1 MTLARR
7 AGTVIV
13 LETGVYFP
21 MLDLDRPRAARVV
34 CFHTRAG
41 FRWIAGKRHVT
52 QRKLRCSGA
61 IEKLLRELPTSC
73 MTRRPRQMC
82 TKPPHPIAPHV
93 TGPIWFRKNSAFG
106 SVL

>member
-7 AGTVIV
+7 EGTVIV

-21 MLDLDRPRAARVV
+21 MLDLDRPRAPRVA

-52 QRKLRCSGA
+52 QRELRKLFRSDRKT
-61 IEKLLRELPTSC
+61 IERIANELHDAPTASDA
-73 MTRRPRQMC
+73 
-82 TKPPHPIAPHV
+82 H
-93 TGPIWFRKNSAFG
+93 
-106 SVL
+106 

>member
-21 MLDLDRPRAARVV
+21 MLDLDRPRTGRLV

-41 FRWIAGKRHVT
+41 FRRMAERSHLT
-52 QRKLRCSGA
+52 QLE
-61 IEKLLRELPTSC
+61 IREL
-73 MTRRPRQMC
+73 
-82 TKPPHPIAPHV
+82 
-93 TGPIWFRKNSAFG
+93 FRKHRKTVERLANELDDEP
-106 SVL
+106 SVSEAH

>member
-1 MTLARR
+1 MSCGGLLWLRWLWFGQEWRGGSSRLGTRRVKSQMTLARR

-41 FRWIAGKRHVT
+41 FRWM
-52 QRKLRCSGA
+52 Q
-61 IEKLLRELPTSC
+61 
-73 MTRRPRQMC
+73 
-82 TKPPHPIAPHV
+82 TK
-93 TGPIWFRKNSAFG
+93 GM
-106 SVL
+106 

>member
-7 AGTVIV
+7 VGTVIV

-41 FRWIAGKRHVT
+41 FRRMAGNRHVT
-52 QRKLRCSGA
+52 HL
-61 IEKLLRELPTSC
+61 EVRELFRSHRT
-73 MTRRPRQMC
+73 TIERLA
-82 TKPPHPIAPHV
+82 KELHDAPDASDAH
-93 TGPIWFRKNSAFG
+93 
-106 SVL
+106 

>member
-7 AGTVIV
+7 VGTVIV

-41 FRWIAGKRHVT
+41 FRRIAGKSHVT
-52 QRKLRCSGA
+52 QLEIRQLFRSHRKA
-61 IEKLLRELPTSC
+61 IER
-73 MTRRPRQMC
+73 
-82 TKPPHPIAPHV
+82 IADALYAA
-93 TGPIWFRKNSAFG
+93 SDAD
-106 SVL
+106 